1 MSIGCEE
8 IGLSGLFVGGDNDA
22 FDVMDDQNSKL
33 LWFV

>member
-8 IGLSGLFVGGDNDA
+8 IGLSGLIVDCDNDA